1 MILSFRV
8 KNFRS
13 FSDDAIISMRPIK
26 AYKEHEG
33 NIYQH
38 NKNVEILKIAGIYGA
53 NSSGKSNFIRA
64 IGCMRYILF
73 DSLRRSSVDEID
85 AETFELDAKKKR
97 SPTEFDVEMLIDNYV
112 YRYGFSVR
120 RDRVIAEWLYR
131 SLGGQRSVVQTL
143 FIREKDSILTADSRL
158 FGEGSRF
165 DITTLLPNALLL
177 PRLDQLNN
185 SIAKAVMGWFRN
197 LKVLSGLSSFSY
209 AEYSVRH
216 VDNVEFREKMKAII
230 RLADSSIEN
239 ISVDMQRIDINEL
252 PQDFRRKLLNEKRDG
267 FVEARTVLVERRD
280 VQGNHVPFDLDEKES
295 EGTKKIFEMSGP
307 LVDIL
312 NSGAILVI
320 DELEA
325 KLHPALTRKLLSLF
339 QSERWNPKNAQL
351 IFVTHDV
358 TLLRYAKLRRDQIWF
373 CEKGKECRSELYC
386 LAEIKS
392 SARTRQDD
400 NIEKRYLEGR
410 YGALPEFT
418 YFGCNDYQ
426 KR

>member
-13 FSDDAIISMRPIK
+13 FSNDAIISMRPMR

-38 NKNVEILKIAGIYGA
+38 NKNIEILKIAGIYGP

-85 AETFELDAKKKR
+85 AETFELDVKKKT

-131 SLGGQRSVVQTL
+131 SLGGPRSVVQTL
-143 FIREKDSILTADSRL
+143 FIREKDSILKADSRL
-158 FGEGSRF
+158 LKEACQF
-165 DITTLLPNALLL
+165 DMTTLLSNALLL

-185 SIAKAVMGWFRN
+185 IVAKAVMGWFTN

-209 AEYSVRH
+209 AEYSARH
-216 VDNVEFREKMKAII
+216 FNDVGFREKMTEIV
-230 RLADSSIEN
+230 RLADPSIEN
-239 ISVDMQRIDINEL
+239 ILVDVQRIDIDEL
-252 PQDFRRKLLNEKRDG
+252 PQRFRMKLSNEKRRG
-267 FVEARTVLVERRD
+267 IVEASTIFVERRNT
-280 VQGNHVPFDLDEKES
+280 QGDFVPFELGKKES

-373 CEKGKECRSELYC
+373 CEKRKECKSELYC

-392 SARTRQDD
+392 ATRARQGD

-418 YFGCNDYQ
+418 YFGRDNC
-426 KR
+426 